1 MASDSENTALFAQ
14 VGGRAFG
21 PDPRARLLA
30 ALAAFAVAAAAIVVI
45 LTSGAGGSHPH
56 NAAASLKYGQIPS
69 WIPKQAQPSDRIVS
83 ATAAHPVLAAVEG
96 DTVLARLKAG
106 SGYVTAVGPSVP
118 SWVQSY
124 AHSGHWTAASLAP
137 STFSVTIAQPKGAI
151 RLRAADFSILTSG
164 GQIVHPAVTL
174 SGGGSL
180 PATLPAGRPVNLTLK
195 AKLPEGEGAL
205 RWGPGGK
212 RVLVA
217 WMYTLELD

>member
-1 MASDSENTALFAQ
+1 MATSSRNRAPFAH

-21 PDPRARLLA
+21 PGPRGRLLA
-30 ALAAFAVAAAAIVVI
+30 AVIALAVAAAAGV
-45 LTSGAGGSHPH
+45 LLLSGGGPAHPR
-56 NAAASLKYGQIPS
+56 AAAGQRYGQIPS
-69 WIPKQAQPSDRIVS
+69 WLPKATQPSDRIVA

-96 DTVLARLKAG
+96 DTVRARLTAG
-106 SGYVTAVGPSVP
+106 SGYVTAVGPTVP
-118 SWVQSY
+118 NWVQSY
-124 AHSGHWTAASLAP
+124 AHNGQWTSASLAP
-137 STFSVTIAQPKGAI
+137 STFTLTIAQPAGAI
-151 RLRAADFSILTSG
+151 PLKAADFSILTSG

-174 SGGGSL
+174 AGGGAL
-180 PATLPAGRPVNLTLK
+180 PATIATGRPLNLTLR